1 MTVLILLVCFR
12 VALQAKARPSEADQ
26 MLTLWFFLATLGVF
40 RSSLT
45 KEESSSEK
53 LRGSW
58 KPVKE
63 KKSLKCGLRLGVC
76 SGRSPEPSASGS
88 NTPISLKRWSLMCCL
103 PLTSWV
109 SAHVCTCVCAHTP
122 TRMRAHTC
130 TCVCAYA
137 RLHTRACTHTHTH
150 AHTAFCPCPASRLLS
165 LFIFLSRNLPQL

>member
-1 MTVLILLVCFR
+1 MTVLILLICFR

-45 KEESSSEK
+45 KEQSSSGK

-76 SGRSPEPSASGS
+76 SGRSLEPSASGS
-88 NTPISLKRWSLMCCL
+88 RTAISLKRWSLMCCL
-103 PLTSWV
+103 PLMSWV
-109 SAHVCTCVCAHTP
+109 SANVCTCA
-122 TRMRAHTC
+122 RAHT
-130 TCVCAYA
+130 
-137 RLHTRACTHTHTH
+137 HTRARTHAHMCAHTHTHTH
-150 AHTAFCPCPASRLLS
+150 AHTAFRLCPASRLLS
-165 LFIFLSRNLPQL
+165 LFIFLSRNLP